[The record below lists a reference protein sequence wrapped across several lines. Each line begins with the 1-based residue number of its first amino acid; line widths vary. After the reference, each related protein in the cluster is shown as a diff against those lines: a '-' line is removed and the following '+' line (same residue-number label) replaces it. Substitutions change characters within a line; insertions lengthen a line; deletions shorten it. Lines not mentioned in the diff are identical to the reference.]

1 MLVVGWEKNIKYK
14 KSTWLQLKASLMPT
28 VYAASVKFC
37 IFDLQ
42 THNNRL
48 CMVNQTRAI
57 VKTNML
63 SAFMW
68 FVDFFFVVVVVI
80 FFVHIL
86 WRDEKKN
93 ANTTIQKS
101 NYLQSLNYMSFLEP
115 FLAFTL
121 MVFCTFFTWQDF
133 YEINDARLWV
143 RTASILF

>member
-1 MLVVGWEKNIKYK
+1 MDEKKTSNIK
-14 KSTWLQLKASLMPT
+14 KSTWLQLKASLMPI
-28 VYAASVKFC
+28 VYAASLTFC

-57 VKTNML
+57 VKTNIL

-80 FFVHIL
+80 FLYTFYGVM
-86 WRDEKKN
+86 KKN

-133 YEINDARLWV
+133 YDINDARLWV
-143 RTASILF
+143 RTAAILF

>member
-28 VYAASVKFC
+28 VYAASVTFC

-68 FVDFFFVVVVVI
+68 FVDFFVRLLSSSVL
-80 FFVHIL
+80 FVHIL
-86 WRDEKKN
+86 WRDKKKCE
-93 ANTTIQKS
+93 T